1 MHRWRFP
8 SLSLHGIE
16 GAFSEPG
23 SKTVIPRKVIG
34 KFSIRIVPN
43 MTPDEVEAKVKVHF
57 DKIWAT
63 RGSPNILK
71 VAMGHGGKAWTE
83 NPDHPHYVAA
93 RTATKIVYG
102 VDPDL
107 SREGG
112 SIPVTLTFQE
122 VTGKNVLLLPVG
134 CGDDGAHSQN
144 EKLNVRNYIKGVSFN
159 NYFIIQYFLR

>member
-1 MHRWRFP
+1 MHRWRQP

-23 SKTVIPRKVIG
+23 SKTVIPGKVVG
-34 KFSIRIVPN
+34 KFSLRIVPN
-43 MTPDEVEAKVKVHF
+43 MTPQEVEQKVTARLQQQ
-57 DKIWAT
+57 WTA
-63 RGSPNILK
+63 RNSPNSLK
-71 VAMGHGGKAWTE
+71 ISMDHGGKAWTE
-83 NPDHPHYVAA
+83 NPDHPNYVAA
-93 RTATKIVYG
+93 RKATKHVYK

-134 CGDDGAHSQN
+134 AGDDGAHSQN
-144 EKLNVRNYIKGVSFN
+144 EKVDVRNYIEGVC
-159 NYFIIQYFLR
+159 

>member
-1 MHRWRFP
+1 MHRWRLP

-23 SKTVIPRKVIG
+23 SKTVIPGKVTG
-34 KFSIRIVPN
+34 KFSLRIVPN
-43 MTPDEVEAKVKVHF
+43 MMPKEVEQKVTAHLQRQ
-57 DKIWAT
+57 WAA
-63 RGSPNILK
+63 RNSPNTLK
-71 VAMGHGGKAWTE
+71 ISMNHGGKAWTE
-83 NPDHPHYVAA
+83 NPDHPHYLAA
-93 RTATKIVYG
+93 RKATKLVYK

-134 CGDDGAHSQN
+134 AGDDGAHSQN
-144 EKLNVRNYIKGVSFN
+144 EKVDVRNYIEGVS
-159 NYFIIQYFLR
+159 